1 MGAALVQQPSLVFAE
16 LLQNAAADF
25 AFGYEHASHAGVF
38 GVLMD
43 VGWREGLLVCI
54 QQHTELSIGLDDA
67 AAHVGHERDT
77 CHAQAVQ
84 DVLWR
89 QAKQTQHVGIKF
101 SVSNDHTGVAA
112 QQAAD
117 ADAFSAETGEQHFHG
132 EQCDERDDAAEQRD
146 GGVLQGNGGKL
157 GNQNGNGKFRGGQL
171 TELSFSG
178 KPQTANDCSIDEQ
191 CAREQQ
197 KQENHLPKICF

>member
-1 MGAALVQQPSLVFAE
+1 MGAALMQQPSLIFAE

-25 AFGYEHASHAGVF
+25 AFGYEYASHAGVF

-43 VGWREGLLVCI
+43 VRWREGLLVCI
-54 QQHTELSIGLDDA
+54 QQHTELSIGLDNP
-67 AAHVGHERDT
+67 AAHVGHERDP
-77 CHAQAVQ
+77 CHAQTVQ
-84 DVLWR
+84 DVLRR
-89 QAKQTQHVGIKF
+89 QAKQAQHVGIEF

-132 EQCDERDDAAEQRD
+132 EQRDERDDAAEQRD

-171 TELSFSG
+171 TELPLSG
-178 KPQTANDCSIDEQ
+178 KPQTADDCGIDEQ